1 VDVILDLVGAP
12 YLAGNQRV
20 VAEKGRHVVV
30 GVPGGAEAQL
40 SLRALMGRRSSIR
53 GTVLRAR
60 PLAEKRAL
68 AEAFTRDV
76 LPGFASGDLVPVID
90 RAYPAADVAEAHR
103 RMESNESFGKILL
116 EW

>member
-1 VDVILDLVGAP
+1 
-12 YLAGNQRV
+12 
-20 VAEKGRHVVV
+20 
-30 GVPGGAEAQL
+30 
-40 SLRALMGRRSSIR
+40 MGRRASIR

-76 LPGFASGDLVPVID
+76 LPGFTSGQLQPVID
-90 RAYPAADVAEAHR
+90 RVYPAREVADAHR
-103 RMESNESFGKILL
+103 LMEANESFGKILL